1 MTDQRPLRELP
12 PARVRLVPITLA
24 GIALW
29 VVALVVFLA
38 VDASASARDTAI
50 AGVALGL
57 LGLAWSRR
65 MDRKL
70 R

>member
-1 MTDQRPLRELP
+1 
-12 PARVRLVPITLA
+12 VRLVPITLA

-57 LGLAWSRR
+57 LGLAWPRR